1 MSAPRSCSHV
11 TLPLC
16 NLQGG
21 CNSPSYS
28 CHLSSNQGL
37 FSRGPIHQ
45 APRPV
50 CIRPSG
56 CLSTPGSDL
65 GAMGARMGVGRLAP
79 LNSPACHF
87 PSHRPPSGSIRLRA
101 AGCDPGATEGDGMRL
116 SCGRP
121 GWGPCRTPGSRN
133 QRSGNWIWRLR
144 VEGCDRVAATC
155 KFSTRRLSLP
165 QERAG
170 LGWGVCAVGLGARRW
185 GARREAKTCSGQRPG
200 HRARVGA
207 RAAASKDKEVVDPAA
222 GGALQPCRP
231 WALAPGQSGSG

>member
-1 MSAPRSCSHV
+1 MSPSHCATCKAGV
-11 TLPLC
+11 TLHHTAATSAQTKGPFPRAQHTRLPGQC
-16 NLQGG
+16 AFGQAAA
-21 CNSPSYS
+21 SP
-28 CHLSSNQGL
+28 HLA
-37 FSRGPIHQ
+37 RIWVPW
-45 APRPV
+45 AP
-50 CIRPSG
+50 G
-56 CLSTPGSDL
+56 WGW
-65 GAMGARMGVGRLAP
+65 GAD
-79 LNSPACHF
+79 SPAYHF

-116 SCGRP
+116 GCSHP

-133 QRSGNWIWRLR
+133 QRSSNWIWRLR

-200 HRARVGA
+200 HRACVGV
-207 RAAASKDKEVVDPAA
+207 RAAASEDEEVVGPAA